1 MQDGLIPVK
10 PFLIY
15 NINGYFH
22 HLLEFLKTINAQE
35 FAEPVPFIV
44 VDNHEELKIAFRL
57 LKLRYSKCETVQEAY
72 QNARQLVY
80 ELPYFIK
87 KKTSPEIYVEDIIA
101 EMEQIY
107 QNGTEAQ
114 KQNLKN
120 EVETAYLEKEIS
132 RMYERL
138 AKTGRDTGIVSEKLN
153 KLQERRRNAEQ
164 KD

>member
-1 MQDGLIPVK
+1 
-10 PFLIY
+10 
-15 NINGYFH
+15 
-22 HLLEFLKTINAQE
+22 
-35 FAEPVPFIV
+35 
-44 VDNHEELKIAFRL
+44 
-57 LKLRYSKCETVQEAY
+57 
-72 QNARQLVY
+72 
-80 ELPYFIK
+80 
-87 KKTSPEIYVEDIIA
+87 
-101 EMEQIY
+101 MEQIY

-153 KLQERRRNAEQ
+153 KLQERRRHAEQ